1 MGAGDFDS
9 IRHGFRLFFYLYTCK
24 TNAKYPPTRHIRYRL
39 GKSLTILPH
48 NCFVNAVVNRPNRY
62 DASRVIAKQAWGF
75 RPQPRPLRRHV
86 HMQLRSREQS
96 WGVVVMVQAKA
107 KRKLMMV
114 PPRPKGMI
122 THGKLRRLACN
133 NSLAAVN
140 AQFSEIR

>member
-1 MGAGDFDS
+1 
-9 IRHGFRLFFYLYTCK
+9 
-24 TNAKYPPTRHIRYRL
+24 
-39 GKSLTILPH
+39 
-48 NCFVNAVVNRPNRY
+48 
-62 DASRVIAKQAWGF
+62 
-75 RPQPRPLRRHV
+75 
-86 HMQLRSREQS
+86 MQLRSREQS

-114 PPRPKGMI
+114 PPPPKGMI